1 MKSAGRQETL
11 TLCIELVG
19 RAGHN
24 NTMRT
29 NRNKTARSDTAVK
42 LGLGLGGILF
52 HLFHKYVLASKFGA
66 GI

>member
-29 NRNKTARSDTAVK
+29 NRNKTARSDTADK
-42 LGLGLGGILF
+42 LGLGGILF
-52 HLFHKYVLASKFGA
+52 HLFHKYVLAPKFGA